1 MIRESPRKLQFSR
14 FVFNFI
20 CTVRVV
26 NNNNYSK
33 INAFVNSF
41 LGNKIKDRSEKDD
54 NEPFFFYRCNK
65 FSLPFLFSPFFA
77 ERKEDRSC
85 QCPSFQK
92 IYFNKTIHS
101 REGRDIRDI
110 GSRGNIF
117 PRCYRKNG
125 DETIGASGPRKRSRG
140 CLVKHRWIPL
150 HLAGFRL
157 DVSIS
162 FDIPFDRS
170 FLLILSRN
178 GFEISF
184 FLLYA
189 KYF

>member
-1 MIRESPRKLQFSR
+1 MTTSHFSSTVATSSPFPSFFPLSLPSAKR
-14 FVFNFI
+14 I
-20 CTVRVV
+20 VRVNV
-26 NNNNYSK
+26 RPSK
-33 INAFVNSF
+33 KS
-41 LGNKIKDRSEKDD
+41 
-54 NEPFFFYRCNK
+54 
-65 FSLPFLFSPFFA
+65 
-77 ERKEDRSC
+77 SC
-85 QCPSFQK
+85 
-92 IYFNKTIHS
+92 FNRTIHS

-140 CLVKHRWIPL
+140 WLVKHRWIPL